1 MAVHLPYLMSDT
13 PTPQYRPAYH
23 FTPAAQW
30 MNDPN
35 GLVFH
40 DGVYHLF
47 FQYHPHSSV
56 WGPMHWG
63 HATSQDLVHWQEQP
77 VALAPDEHGMIF
89 SGSAVVDVNNTAG
102 LAPAG
107 ASPLVAIFTHSSTA
121 LEAQGQPHQHQSLA
135 YSLDG
140 GQHWQKHAGNPV
152 LQSPGLKDFRDP
164 KVFWHA
170 PTARWV
176 MSLACGDHIAF
187 YSAPNLRDWTLESRF
202 GHTAG
207 AHGGVWECPDLIA
220 LDLNGR
226 ERWVLLVSLTPGGPQ
241 GGSATQY
248 FVGDFD
254 GHHFT
259 PEHTDTRWLDWGA
272 DNYAGVTWSNTP
284 GRCVFIGW
292 MSSWLYA
299 KDVPTAPWRSA
310 MTLPRELALQEIQ
323 GQAWL
328 CAPAARE
335 VDDYFQQQVLPP
347 PDDASLL
354 ALDAC
359 AVQDFSAALPAARGA
374 FRLQLRSDAGESWR
388 LTLSNAQG
396 DLWQLVYDAVAQQF
410 CADRSAS
417 GRVDFHP
424 AFGACHVA
432 PRIGRAAQCE
442 VSLYA
447 DAASMETI
455 ADGGLTALTSVLFP
469 RAPWTQ
475 LVAQGAVQLSMHTPL
490 NA

>member
-1 MAVHLPYLMSDT
+1 MSDNS
-13 PTPQYRPAYH
+13 TPQYRPAYH

-102 LAPAG
+102 LAPAR
-107 ASPLVAIFTHSSTA
+107 ASPLVAIFTHCSTA
-121 LEAQGQPHQHQSLA
+121 LEAQGEPHQHQSLA

-140 GQHWQKHAGNPV
+140 GQCWKKHTGNPV

-164 KVFWHA
+164 KVFWHG

-310 MTLPRELALQEIQ
+310 MTLPRELALQGIK

-328 CAPAARE
+328 CAPVARE
-335 VDDYFQQQVLPP
+335 VDAVFIPLSLPLPTGPVLKQ
-347 PDDASLL
+347 DLGAVL
-354 ALDAC
+354 AD
-359 AVQDFSAALPAARGA
+359 SGGR
-374 FRLQLRSDAGESWR
+374 FRLRVCGQAKSSWA
-388 LTLSNAQG
+388 LTLSNAAE
-396 DLWQLVYDAVAQQF
+396 DVWRLVYDAAVQQYWV
-410 CADRSAS
+410 DRSAS
-417 GRVDFHP
+417 GLVDFHP
-424 AFGACHVA
+424 AFAACHVA
-432 PRIGRAAQCE
+432 PRISDAPE
-442 VSLYA
+442 TDVFLYA
-447 DAASMETI
+447 DSASMETI
-455 ADGGLTALTSVLFP
+455 ADGGLTCITSVVFP

-475 LVAQGAVQLSMHTPL
+475 MWVEGAVQVSASSLGE
-490 NA
+490 ARA